1 MPIWQE
7 NGGNFKTFCFKI
19 CLGWIVRCFFF
30 SKDMNM
36 QVTESVEE
44 NYVLV
49 LLQFSV

>member
-1 MPIWQE
+1 MEVILKHFALKFVWA
-7 NGGNFKTFCFKI
+7 GLFVG
-19 CLGWIVRCFFF
+19 FFF

-49 LLQFSV
+49 LLEFSV